1 MHPYLGD
8 ISAQVRKKTKH
19 HDAKHAWEPR
29 PIIVECVSDTH
40 EEGDETTAIEREM
53 GARVYEAPIS
63 APSVPK
69 ALDDKDQGWASNG
82 GGGARECCEKVLV
95 EGFGGA
101 GEVHPQASIHL
112 AFYMRIRSSM
122 HACKSLS
129 NSVTM
134 QLAQALGE
142 YQRVP
147 LIGTD
152 GRPVYA
158 KPTGE
163 WLYFLPEPFPV
174 LHHAI
179 C

>member
-40 EEGDETTAIEREM
+40 EEGDETTAMERQM

-69 ALDDKDQGWASNG
+69 ALDDKDQGRASNG
-82 GGGARECCEKVLV
+82 GGGVRECCEKVLV

-101 GEVHPQASIHL
+101 GEVHPQAVHSPRPLH
-112 AFYMRIRSSM
+112 AHPFM
-122 HACKSLS
+122 HAC
-129 NSVTM
+129 M
-134 QLAQALGE
+134 
-142 YQRVP
+142 
-147 LIGTD
+147 
-152 GRPVYA
+152 
-158 KPTGE
+158 
-163 WLYFLPEPFPV
+163 
-174 LHHAI
+174 HAI
-179 C
+179 LYRTL